1 MSVGGLWGLLGF
13 VLGRV
18 RGEGEQLSVSNRR
31 PELVYILVTLIKF
44 QEEKVREG
52 SVCFSL
58 CFEGLRSYPLS
69 PIYSG
74 MAASWRKNE
83 LEGSRSLYD
92 GRKQKEWER
101 DAGKYSK
108 HGLIYVHL
116 PVTFFLQ
123 VSPTSQSFQ
132 NLPQS
137 AGTAKK
143 NAYSTWR
150 GHFAVKWKQE
160 LSHILDWQC
169 VFVWRQLT
177 SSFRAFSLGGF
188 SIVLQV

>member
-18 RGEGEQLSVSNRR
+18 WGEGEQLSVSNPR

-83 LEGSRSLYD
+83 LEGSCSLYD

-101 DAGKYSK
+101 CRKVFETWSRLCPPPSDLLSPGIPHFSK
-108 HGLIYVHL
+108 L
-116 PVTFFLQ
+116 PELPHKEQEQLKKCLQ
-123 VSPTSQSFQ
+123 YMKG
-132 NLPQS
+132 
-137 AGTAKK
+137 A
-143 NAYSTWR
+143 
-150 GHFAVKWKQE
+150 
-160 LSHILDWQC
+160 
-169 VFVWRQLT
+169 
-177 SSFRAFSLGGF
+177 FRS
-188 SIVLQV
+188 